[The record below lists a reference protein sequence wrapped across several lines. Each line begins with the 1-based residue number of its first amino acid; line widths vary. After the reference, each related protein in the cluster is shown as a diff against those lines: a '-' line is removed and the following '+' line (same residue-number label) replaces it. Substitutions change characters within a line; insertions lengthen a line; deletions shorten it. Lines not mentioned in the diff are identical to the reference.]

1 MRTNLIS
8 TKEDVIAFW
17 FAEISP
23 EAWFK
28 KDREFDE
35 MVSARASI
43 LARKALNG

>member
-35 MVSARASI
+35 LVQLEQVYS
-43 LARKALNG
+43 LEKH